1 MNSSKTDSMDEMRHA
16 LARIGI
22 FAMPAATRL
31 CAQGFQLHRMESEHA
46 LILTEEFDRKLFSTV
61 KSRKIRLM
69 KSHSGN
75 SDIWTIR
82 DAELLVRSEN
92 AVCIP
97 GLNSQL
103 PTRTRIQDLGD
114 GYLSVEGFWKDAG
127 EDRILL
133 TRCAVAANVTSRAWL
148 SA

>member
-1 MNSSKTDSMDEMRHA
+1 MNSSKIDSMNEMRHA

-22 FAMPAATRL
+22 FAMPAKTRL
-31 CAQGFQLHRMESEHA
+31 CTHGYKLYRMESEHA
-46 LILTEEFDRKLFSTV
+46 LALTEKYDRKLYATV
-61 KSRKIRLM
+61 KSRQIRLV

-75 SDIWTIR
+75 SDVWTNP

-103 PTRTRIQDLGD
+103 PTRTRILDLGD
-114 GYLSVEGFWKDAG
+114 GLLSVEGFWRDAG

-133 TRCAVAANVTSRAWL
+133 TRCPIAANVTSRAWL
-148 SA
+148 AA

>member
-1 MNSSKTDSMDEMRHA
+1 
-16 LARIGI
+16 
-22 FAMPAATRL
+22 
-31 CAQGFQLHRMESEHA
+31 
-46 LILTEEFDRKLFSTV
+46 
-61 KSRKIRLM
+61 M

-75 SDIWTIR
+75 ADIWTIR
-82 DAELLVRSEN
+82 DAELLVRGEN

-133 TRCAVAANVTSRAWL
+133 TRCAVAANVTSRAWI
-148 SA
+148 AA